1 MEDLIAKKSIEYA
14 DSKLDESSTISI
26 HEQKKMECFDWA
38 DLADAFEAGAEWYR
52 NQLRKDLED
61 GIREINEKGFATFLK
76 NHQSV
81 FVQDA
86 NGDMMRKVDELPNPK
101 DYDFIDK
108 PTIQDCRYKAR
119 HLAQP
124 HR

>member
-1 MEDLIAKKSIEYA
+1 MEEDLIMKKSIEYA

-38 DLADAFEAGAEWYR
+38 DLADAFESGARWYR
-52 NQLRKDLED
+52 EELAKDIEESLK
-61 GIREINEKGFATFLK
+61 EINENCIATFLK

-86 NGDMMRKVDELPNPK
+86 NGDMMRKVDEL
-101 DYDFIDK
+101 
-108 PTIQDCRYKAR
+108 
-119 HLAQP
+119 
-124 HR
+124 

>member
-38 DLADAFEAGAEWYR
+38 DLADAFDAGATWYR
-52 NQLRKDLED
+52 EELAKDIEEGLK
-61 GIREINEKGFATFLK
+61 EINEKGFATFLK

-86 NGDMMRKVDELPNPK
+86 NGDMMRKVDDL
-101 DYDFIDK
+101 
-108 PTIQDCRYKAR
+108 
-119 HLAQP
+119 
-124 HR
+124 

>member
-1 MEDLIAKKSIEYA
+1 MTSEELIEKEANERYPDRPVVLGRGNTCLSCGEVQR
-14 DSKLDESSTISI
+14 E
-26 HEQKKMECFDWA
+26 
-38 DLADAFEAGAEWYR
+38 AFKAGVEWYR

-86 NGDMMRKVDELPNPK
+86 NGDMMRKVDDL
-101 DYDFIDK
+101 
-108 PTIQDCRYKAR
+108 
-119 HLAQP
+119 
-124 HR
+124 